1 MAQGCHLIY
10 SHSDREHFPLKKEIE
25 KPTVETVANQ
35 FNLAFGL
42 NWHHITSQE
51 LVVDGP
57 SGIRIDE
64 AKAVGC
70 FGVSDG
76 FMKTFSKRF
85 NQFDPAQRAM
95 VTGLLTAR
103 GDRQADIISGLGNY
117 TLNDDMA
124 KKIPDSIDR
133 LFKHD
138 KKTTGLFTP
147 IRKGQ
152 SAWISNLKN
161 KGTGKGVADGY
172 AYEVLAAAKMLH
184 SPIKGRPISNGD
196 RLDFGPKLQASY
208 GGGGGMNVTD
218 GKSQSVF
225 SQPFRKTVEADLLI
239 TQSPFEGGKEFAV
252 DFKHT
257 INKALIK
264 TEQLEGVAVAL
275 KTGEVDEWHFVCNRE
290 FTPSVIVQVNEI
302 NKELESQGSPTIQ
315 LHQYYDW
322 R

>member
-1 MAQGCHLIY
+1 LQ
-10 SHSDREHFPLKKEIE
+10 KKIE
-25 KPTVETVANQ
+25 KPTIETVASQ

-42 NWHHITSQE
+42 NWHNIASQE

-64 AKAVGC
+64 AKAGGR
-70 FGVSDG
+70 FGISEG
-76 FMKTFSKRF
+76 FLKTFSERF
-85 NQFDPAQRAM
+85 NHFDPPQRAM
-95 VTGLLTAR
+95 VAGLLTSR

-117 TLNDDMA
+117 ALNDDMA
-124 KKIPDSIDR
+124 KKIPDSLQR
-133 LFKHD
+133 LFEYD

-161 KGTGKGVADGY
+161 RGKGKADGI

-184 SPIKGRPISNGD
+184 TPIKGRPISIGD

-208 GGGGGMNVTD
+208 GGGGGINVTD

-239 TQSPFEGGKEFAV
+239 TQSPFEGGKEIAV

-257 INKALIK
+257 ISKSAIT

-290 FTPSVIVQVNEI
+290 FTPSVIVKVNEI
-302 NKELESQGSPTIQ
+302 NKELESQNSPTIQ

>member
-25 KPTVETVANQ
+25 KPTVVKVANQ

-42 NWHHITSQE
+42 KWHNITSQQ

-64 AKAVGC
+64 TKAVGQ

-85 NQFDPAQRAM
+85 DNFDPSQRAL
-95 VTGLLTAR
+95 VAGLMTAR

-124 KKIPDSIDR
+124 KKIPDSLQR
-133 LFKHD
+133 LFEYD
-138 KKTTGLFTP
+138 KNATGLFTP

-161 KGTGKGVADGY
+161 KGEGKADGI
-172 AYEVLAAAKMLH
+172 AYEVLASAKMLH
-184 SPIKGRPISNGD
+184 SPIKGRPISIGD

-208 GGGGGMNVTD
+208 GGGDNINVSD
-218 GKSQSVF
+218 GKTESIF
-225 SQPFRKTVEADLLI
+225 SQPCRKTVEADLMI

-257 INKALIK
+257 ISKAAIT

-290 FTPSVIVQVNEI
+290 FTNPVIVQVNEI
-302 NKELESQGSPTIQ
+302 NKELKSLGSPTIK